1 MKEANKD
8 KGYGDLIAQ
17 FIEDQYEQ
25 ERVAQLDNFA
35 DINANGHHIVKQD
48 IAYRNGEWMVYLLFI
63 DMENQ
68 NTFRRVPVKACKTR
82 KLAEITGAYL
92 QRKYSVDAVLAFG
105 INEDELDCSLN

>member
-1 MKEANKD
+1 MKEVNKNE
-8 KGYGDLIAQ
+8 GYSDLIAQ

-25 ERVAQLDNFA
+25 ERVGQLDDFA
-35 DINANGHHIVKQD
+35 NAFEQGDHIVKQD
-48 IAYRNGEWMVYLLFI
+48 IVYRQGQWIVYLLFI
-63 DMENQ
+63 DMENP

-105 INEDELDCSLN
+105 INEDELDCSPN